1 MTRLVEEEEEEG
13 SVMEKLVMNNREEQE
28 QQQKEKTKEKESE
41 EQSTKRHVARVVE
54 VVRERYKSRREDRR
68 EDKEGE
74 EIESMRTD
82 RLFAAKADGSEG
94 VPTCSLSVD
103 PRLPEDALNSKIRCP
118 YLQVIPPP
126 SQNRGRSG
134 DESRGSVYVLR
145 SAVMECGSS
154 IRQKKNVSERF

>member
-1 MTRLVEEEEEEG
+1 MTRLVEEEVVED
-13 SVMEKLVMNNREEQE
+13 SVMEKLVMNNNTEGEEE
-28 QQQKEKTKEKESE
+28 QQQKEKTKTKEKESE
-41 EQSTKRHVARVVE
+41 QSTRRHVARAVE

-103 PRLPEDALNSKIRCP
+103 PRLPQDALNPKIRCS
-118 YLQVIPPP
+118 LQLIP
-126 SQNRGRSG
+126 STLIKR
-134 DESRGSVYVLR
+134 
-145 SAVMECGSS
+145 
-154 IRQKKNVSERF
+154 

>member
-1 MTRLVEEEEEEG
+1 MTRLVEEKEEEG
-13 SVMEKLVMNNREEQE
+13 SVMEKLMMNNREE

-41 EQSTKRHVARVVE
+41 QSTRRHVTRAVE

-68 EDKEGE
+68 EDKEGK

-103 PRLPEDALNSKIRCP
+103 PRLPEDALNSKIRCS
-118 YLQVIPPP
+118 YK
-126 SQNRGRSG
+126 
-134 DESRGSVYVLR
+134 
-145 SAVMECGSS
+145 SS
-154 IRQKKNVSERF
+154 LHPHKTRRVR

>member
-1 MTRLVEEEEEEG
+1 MTRLVEEEEVVED
-13 SVMEKLVMNNREEQE
+13 SVMEKLVMNNNRE
-28 QQQKEKTKEKESE
+28 EKTKEKESE
-41 EQSTKRHVARVVE
+41 QSTRRHVTRAVE

-103 PRLPEDALNSKIRCP
+103 PRLPEDALNPKIRCP
-118 YLQVIPPP
+118 LQVIP
-126 SQNRGRSG
+126 STLIKRRGKVR
-134 DESRGSVYVLR
+134 
-145 SAVMECGSS
+145 
-154 IRQKKNVSERF
+154 

>member
-1 MTRLVEEEEEEG
+1 MTRLVEEGEEEG
-13 SVMEKLVMNNREEQE
+13 SVMEKLVMNNREEQ
-28 QQQKEKTKEKESE
+28 KEKTKETKESE

-118 YLQVIPPP
+118 FLLTSHP
-126 SQNRGRSG
+126 STLTKQRHVR
-134 DESRGSVYVLR
+134 
-145 SAVMECGSS
+145 
-154 IRQKKNVSERF
+154 